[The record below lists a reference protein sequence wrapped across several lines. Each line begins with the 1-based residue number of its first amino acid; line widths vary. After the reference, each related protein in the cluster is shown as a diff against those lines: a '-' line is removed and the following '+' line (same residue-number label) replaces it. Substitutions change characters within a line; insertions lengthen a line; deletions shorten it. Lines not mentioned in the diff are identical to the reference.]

1 MPKPT
6 QSFIKKVETNQRK
19 LERLKYTR
27 NGWTKSYKRAKL
39 CHSLIHNLIEA
50 YEKYAGTKSGNSI
63 INDIKLDIYDCF
75 LTL

>member
-6 QSFIKKVETNQRK
+6 RSFIEKVETNQRK

-39 CHSLIHNLIEA
+39 CHSLIHNLVEA
-50 YEKYAGTKSGNSI
+50 YDKYAGTDSGQSI
-63 INDIKLDIYDCF
+63 ISELKLSIQEH
-75 LTL
+75 L

>member
-6 QSFIKKVETNQRK
+6 RSFIEKVETNQRK

-39 CHSLIHNLIEA
+39 CHSLIHNLVEA
-50 YEKYAGTKSGNSI
+50 YDKYAGTDSGQSI
-63 INDIKLDIYDCF
+63 ISELKLSIHEH
-75 LTL
+75 L